1 MAEIEIRGLRK
12 AFDGTEV
19 LKGVDLTIEHG
30 EFISLVGPSGC
41 GKSTLLRV
49 IAGLEP
55 QSSGEIRI
63 DGIRADGVRPS
74 ARNLAMVFQSY
85 ALYPH
90 LSVFDNIAVPLR
102 MKRLSA
108 LQRLPLV
115 GQLMPSR
122 RSSECV
128 IREDVERVAEQLEI
142 SPLLKRKPGQ
152 LSGGQRQ
159 RVAVG
164 RAIVRQP
171 RAFLFDEPLSN
182 LDAKLRVHMRAEI
195 AQLHRQLKTTFIYV
209 THDQAEA
216 MTMSGRIAVMIGGEL
231 IQVGT
236 PSAIYEDPR
245 DIRVAEFIGTP
256 KINAFPGRI
265 CADGRLEVLGHPL
278 PVATSAPEGE
288 CRICVR
294 PERIGLGAAGCS
306 FAAPSCIWKT
316 WALKRSFTSPA
327 PAWPFPSWRAST
339 IPRNCRRSE
348 VRSTT
353 ALRRTRF
360 VSSTAAASASQ
371 PQSPRVSS
379 GRGRWPLSDAEAT
392 LQRVAVTPREP
403 ALVARPSLVAR
414 PAYALVAPAFI
425 LMLMML
431 IGPLAGV
438 IALSLYRLS
447 ARRAVSFPGS
457 AFRTTRRCSPTGCS
471 GSR

>member
-1 MAEIEIRGLRK
+1 MAEIEVRGLRK
-12 AFDGTEV
+12 AFDSTEV
-19 LKGVDLTIEHG
+19 LKGVDLTIEDG

-41 GKSTLLRV
+41 GKSTLLRI

-55 QSSGEIRI
+55 QSSGEILI
-63 DGIRADGVRPS
+63 DRDSVDGVRPS

-108 LQRLPLV
+108 LQRAPLLGRLLP
-115 GQLMPSR
+115 GR
-122 RSSECV
+122 RGTERG
-128 IREDVERVAEQLEI
+128 IRADVERVAEQLEI

-231 IQVGT
+231 VQVGT

-265 CADGRLEVLGHPL
+265 RSDGRLEVLGHLLSVVTP
-278 PVATSAPEGE
+278 APEGE
-288 CRICVR
+288 CCVCVR
-294 PERIGLGAAGCS
+294 PERIELGASGALSGAVVHLENLGS
-306 FAAPSCIWKT
+306 EAFVHIGGPGMTVPVVARVNDPAKLPSLGSPVDYGFAPDAVRVFDRDG
-316 WALKRSFTSPA
+316 KR
-327 PAWPFPSWRAST
+327 
-339 IPRNCRRSE
+339 
-348 VRSTT
+348 V
-353 ALRRTRF
+353 
-360 VSSTAAASASQ
+360 AASVAS
-371 PQSPRVSS
+371 R
-379 GRGRWPLSDAEAT
+379 AEW
-392 LQRVAVTPREP
+392 PRE
-403 ALVARPSLVAR
+403 
-414 PAYALVAPAFI
+414 
-425 LMLMML
+425 M
-431 IGPLAGV
+431 
-438 IALSLYRLS
+438 
-447 ARRAVSFPGS
+447 AVV
-457 AFRTTRRCSPTGCS
+457 
-471 GSR
+471 

>member
-12 AFDGTEV
+12 AFDATEV
-19 LKGVDLTIEHG
+19 LKGVDLTIEDG

-41 GKSTLLRV
+41 GKSTLLRI

-63 DGIRADGVRPS
+63 DGVRADGVRPS

-108 LQRLPLV
+108 LQRAPLV
-115 GQLMPSR
+115 GRLVPGR
-122 RSSECV
+122 RSAERG
-128 IREDVERVAEQLEI
+128 IRADVERVAEQLEI

-256 KINAFPGRI
+256 KINVFPGRVRG
-265 CADGRLEVLGHPL
+265 DGRLEVLGRVLHA
-278 PVATSAPEGE
+278 ATPAPAGE
-288 CRICVR
+288 CRVCVR
-294 PERIGLGAAGCS
+294 PERIELSGSGIFSGTVVHLENLGSEAFVHVASEGMT
-306 FAAPSCIWKT
+306 AP
-316 WALKRSFTSPA
+316 
-327 PAWPFPSWRAST
+327 
-339 IPRNCRRSE
+339 
-348 VRSTT
+348 V
-353 ALRRTRF
+353 
-360 VSSTAAASASQ
+360 
-371 PQSPRVSS
+371 
-379 GRGRWPLSDAEAT
+379 
-392 LQRVAVTPREP
+392 
-403 ALVARPSLVAR
+403 VARVNDPSLLPTIGASVGYGFVPDAVR
-414 PAYALVAPAFI
+414 AFDGNG
-425 LMLMML
+425 LR
-431 IGPLAGV
+431 
-438 IALSLYRLS
+438 IATSNASRIERS
-447 ARRAVSFPGS
+447 RGMAVV
-457 AFRTTRRCSPTGCS
+457 
-471 GSR
+471 

>member
-1 MAEIEIRGLRK
+1 MAEIQIRGLRK

-19 LKGVDLTIEHG
+19 LKGVDLTIQDG

-55 QSSGEIRI
+55 QSSGVVHI
-63 DGIRADGVRPS
+63 DGVSADGVRPS

-108 LQRLPLV
+108 LQRAPLV
-115 GQLMPSR
+115 GRLMPGR
-122 RSSECV
+122 RGAERG
-128 IREDVERVAEQLEI
+128 IRADVERVAEQLEI
-142 SPLLKRKPGQ
+142 SQLLKRKPGQ

-256 KINAFPGRI
+256 KINVFPGRI
-265 CADGRLEVLGHPL
+265 GGGRLEVLDHPL
-278 PVATSAPEGE
+278 SVATPAPEGE
-288 CRICVR
+288 CRVCVR
-294 PERIGLGAAGCS
+294 PERIELGASGVFSGTVAHLENLGPEAFVHIASPGLSVPVVARVNDPAKLPSLGSPVDYGFAPDAVRVFDAGG
-306 FAAPSCIWKT
+306 
-316 WALKRSFTSPA
+316 KR
-327 PAWPFPSWRAST
+327 
-339 IPRNCRRSE
+339 
-348 VRSTT
+348 V
-353 ALRRTRF
+353 
-360 VSSTAAASASQ
+360 AASVAS
-371 PQSPRVSS
+371 RLE
-379 GRGRWPLSDAEAT
+379 R
-392 LQRVAVTPREP
+392 PRE
-403 ALVARPSLVAR
+403 
-414 PAYALVAPAFI
+414 
-425 LMLMML
+425 M
-431 IGPLAGV
+431 
-438 IALSLYRLS
+438 
-447 ARRAVSFPGS
+447 AVV
-457 AFRTTRRCSPTGCS
+457 
-471 GSR
+471 

>member
-1 MAEIEIRGLRK
+1 MAEIEIRALRK
-12 AFDGTEV
+12 AFDGAEV
-19 LKGVDLTIEHG
+19 LKGVDLTIEDG

-41 GKSTLLRV
+41 GKSTLLRI

-55 QSSGEIRI
+55 QSSGEIWI
-63 DGIRADGVRPS
+63 DGVSADGIRPS

-108 LQRLPLV
+108 LERAPLV
-115 GQLMPSR
+115 GRLMPSR
-122 RSSECV
+122 RRAERV
-128 IREDVERVAEQLEI
+128 IRADVERVAEQLEI

-231 IQVGT
+231 IQVGA
-236 PSAIYEDPR
+236 PAAIYDDPR
-245 DIRVAEFIGTP
+245 DIRVAEFVGTP

-265 CADGRLEVLGHPL
+265 RSDGRLEVLGHVL
-278 PVATSAPEGE
+278 HAATPAPAGE
-288 CRICVR
+288 CRVCVR
-294 PERIGLGAAGCS
+294 PERIELDTSGILSGTVVHLENLGSEAFVHIGTEGMS
-306 FAAPSCIWKT
+306 AP
-316 WALKRSFTSPA
+316 
-327 PAWPFPSWRAST
+327 
-339 IPRNCRRSE
+339 
-348 VRSTT
+348 V
-353 ALRRTRF
+353 
-360 VSSTAAASASQ
+360 
-371 PQSPRVSS
+371 
-379 GRGRWPLSDAEAT
+379 
-392 LQRVAVTPREP
+392 
-403 ALVARPSLVAR
+403 VARVNDPSQMPAIGAPVGYGFAPEAVRAFDADGKRIVTSIASRVER
-414 PAYALVAPAFI
+414 PRG
-425 LMLMML
+425 M
-431 IGPLAGV
+431 
-438 IALSLYRLS
+438 
-447 ARRAVSFPGS
+447 AVV
-457 AFRTTRRCSPTGCS
+457 
-471 GSR
+471 